1 MKKKKLFKSMFNKL
15 KILSK
20 MKKIKLFALAAFAM
34 LSTNV
39 FAQTSGE
46 SATKIF
52 TFNWYDDGAGNLTAT
67 ITGFVADLDDEFK
80 KAVAIPMQVTHPTQK
95 VDGESVK
102 YYVTGIAFRDKAN
115 GIGGF
120 VDEPIETITFPAPSE
135 EDFYTGVSYIQD
147 GVFEGTKIKNLD
159 LTNVDFS
166 INSLGNLFGTV
177 VSSTPT
183 SNKYNACLESVT
195 LPASLTYINAKAF
208 ENCTKLKTVDFS
220 KAVGLWYI
228 GTSAF
233 AGCPIENLDLS
244 KNVLMTTLGANVLYD
259 DVVFKASSALK
270 TVVVSGHF
278 SNFNANLKGAATL
291 TSVTGFTYKYGKDIK
306 SDLTTLNDNEF
317 DGCTSLKDF
326 ETKYV
331 QVFGAEC
338 FKNCEALT
346 AVDFSALTTLGA
358 GAFEGTGITTVT
370 IPATLAT
377 IPNKAFFQCSD
388 LATVTFKTA
397 SGKSSLT
404 TIGQQAFGYTALKKV
419 EIPALG
425 AGVDLTVGSKA
436 FIRCNSL
443 TDFTYAPASFTTPAV
458 AADAFDRCSDVKF
471 HTTKGYA
478 SAWATKYGAENPTN
492 AKFDYNTGAAT
503 TPITLTAYS
512 TNPNKFYAKWNG
524 KKADGTPIAIKIK
537 KGDAK
542 VYDAWVDAADGSINM
557 TQYKASDGYIYVDAS
572 TVALIITSNSTLS
585 YEEGDGTSGSWLTN
599 YLGNQ
604 SGTYAAILTDAN
616 NAMNY
621 VKDNTTL
628 ADIESAVSGE
638 YYMYGWMKAGGFQ
651 KVTSGK
657 TVPAGTLFIYGKAS
671 DGARMTIKWYDE
683 DGNLEAETTAIDGVK
698 AAAQTEGQRYNVAGQ
713 KVNAA
718 YKGLVIKDGK
728 KYMQK

>member
-1 MKKKKLFKSMFNKL
+1 MFNKL

-39 FAQTSGE
+39 FAQGTSGE

-102 YYVTGIAFRDKAN
+102 YYVKGIAFRDKAN

-166 INSLGNLFGTV
+166 INHLGNLFGTV

-220 KAVGLWYI
+220 KAVGLGYI

-331 QVFGAEC
+331 KVFGAEC

-388 LATVTFKTA
+388 LATLTINVS
-397 SGKSSLT
+397 SGKSQLS
-404 TIGQQAFGYTALKKV
+404 TIGEQAFGYTALAAV
-419 EIPALG
+419 TIPAL
-425 AGVDLTVGSKA
+425 AGDLTVGSKA

-443 TDFTYAPASFTTPAV
+443 KDFTYAPTTYTISDVAV
-458 AADAFDRCSDVKF
+458 DAFDRCSGVKF
-471 HTTKGYA
+471 HTTEAYA
-478 SAWATKYGAENPTN
+478 GSWATTHSPEKNPKN
-492 AKFDYNTGAAT
+492 ATFDYNTPDAT
-503 TPITLTAYS
+503 TPIALTPYS
-512 TNPNKFYAKWNG
+512 TNPKKFYAKWNG

-542 VYDAWVDAADGSINM
+542 VYDAWVDTDGSINM
-557 TQYKASDGYIYVDAS
+557 TQYKANNGWIYINES

-585 YEEGDGTSGSWLTN
+585 YEAGDNSKKCSWLTD
-599 YLGNQ
+599 
-604 SGTYAAILTDAN
+604 YAGYQGVATGLSAITGDTH

-621 VKDNTTL
+621 MTKATTL

-638 YYMYGWMKAGGFQ
+638 YNMYGWMKVGAFQ

-657 TVPAGTLFIYGKAS
+657 TVPAGTLFIYGKDSSA
-671 DGARMTIKWYDE
+671 GRMTIKWYDE
-683 DGNLEAETTAIDGVK
+683 DGNLEAETTAIDAEATAINGVK
-698 AAAQTEGQRYNVAGQ
+698 AAEAEGQRYNVAGQ
-713 KVNAA
+713 KVSAA